1 MMVNIEFLQPCLR
14 GPRFDDGAI
23 PLEIFGDL
31 IALREMVIEVAGW
44 RYIQEHPNCQRLPR
58 EFTGS
63 VDLKL
68 TGVAEGS
75 AIPMISLAPTAPIL
89 NDAEPP
95 YRRIFEMA
103 REDIVKT
110 IGSAG
115 QDGYA
120 ATANGHL
127 PGRFLAYFNRIGRS
141 LRDGECMELLT
152 TEHPEP
158 VRLTP
163 ETRNLL
169 LQLSTIPEPMP
180 DVPEL
185 MQEITVRGAIFE
197 ADQDRMTFKLQQVY
211 GRKIA
216 GVMPEQHRATI
227 LEAFHGYRDNV
238 RVLVRGI
245 GRYDRQRRLAGLESV
260 EHITLLDP
268 LDVPARLDEFRAM
281 RDGWLDG
288 EGLAP
293 SHAGLDWLSSA
304 LERHFPPD
312 APLPYTYPTPAGG
325 VQLEWSL
332 GRREI
337 SLEIDLATRRA
348 QWHWADLDSDADA
361 EAELNL
367 DDAAGWKWLGAEIIR
382 LEQLAQ

>member
-1 MMVNIEFLQPCLR
+1 MASVEFLRPRLR
-14 GPRFDDGAI
+14 GARFADGAI
-23 PLEIFGDL
+23 PLEIFADL

-44 RYIQEHPNCQRLPR
+44 RYIQEHPDRQRLPR
-58 EFTGS
+58 GFAGS

-68 TGVAEGS
+68 TGVVEGS
-75 AIPMISLAPTAPIL
+75 AIPTIVLAPAAPVL
-89 NDAEPP
+89 NGAEPP
-95 YRRIFEMA
+95 YLHIFELA

-110 IGSAG
+110 IGAAG

-127 PGRFLAYFNRIGRS
+127 PGRFLTYFNRIGRS
-141 LRDGECMELLT
+141 LRDGECLELPT
-152 TEHPEP
+152 PERAEP
-158 VRLTP
+158 ARLTP
-163 ETRNLL
+163 ETRERLL
-169 LQLSTIPEPMP
+169 RLSTIPE
-180 DVPEL
+180 L
-185 MQEITVRGAIFE
+185 TQEITVRGAISE
-197 ADQDRMTFKLQQVY
+197 ADQDRMTFELQPVY

-216 GVMPEQHRATI
+216 GAMPEQHRATI
-227 LEAFHGYRDNV
+227 VEAFSGYRDNV

-245 GRYDRQRRLAGLESV
+245 GRYDRQRRLAGIEAV
-260 EHITLLDP
+260 EHITALDP

-281 RDGWLDG
+281 QDGWLDG

-304 LERHFPPD
+304 LERHFPSD

-367 DDAAGWKWLGAEIIR
+367 DDAAGWEWLGAEIIR